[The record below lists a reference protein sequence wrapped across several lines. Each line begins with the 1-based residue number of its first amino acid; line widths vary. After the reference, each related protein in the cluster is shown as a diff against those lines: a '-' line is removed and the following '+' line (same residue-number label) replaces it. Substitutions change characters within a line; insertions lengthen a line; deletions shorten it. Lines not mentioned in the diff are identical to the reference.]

1 VVPGRAYVTARNF
14 TLGGRVINQDELAI
28 CKRRGHVPEFGVQVG
43 WTQCKWCGM
52 WLREVRKTEEREDD
66 PPEDDKSLYLKLP
79 QR

>member
-1 VVPGRAYVTARNF
+1 M
-14 TLGGRVINQDELAI
+14 
-28 CKRRGHVPEFGVQVG
+28 QVG